1 MKFPSYASLQI
12 STVGVY
18 VRSACETDT
27 DFVPTTLAGS
37 HWVRDNPN
45 VKNLRVY
52 GAHNVV
58 NEHTTFLVA
67 RAFKNKNIAKLT
79 PWPGASFDMDTEEG
93 QALLGAPIGT
103 TMAHLLAGHKAE
115 LGLKHI
121 SKVYIITNDYPP
133 GFSDSKRK
141 EMHIFYTIEDVPTD
155 KDEPVDNA

>member
-1 MKFPSYASLQI
+1 MKFPSYASLQT

-79 PWPGASFDMDTEEG
+79 PWPGASFDMDT
-93 QALLGAPIGT
+93 
-103 TMAHLLAGHKAE
+103 MAHLLAGHKAE